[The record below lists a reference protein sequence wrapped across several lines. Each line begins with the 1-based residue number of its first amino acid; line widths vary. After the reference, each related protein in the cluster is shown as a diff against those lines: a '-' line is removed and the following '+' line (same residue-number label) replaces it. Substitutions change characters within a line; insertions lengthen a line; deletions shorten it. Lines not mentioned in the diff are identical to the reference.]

1 MSDKHGIAITCLLGT
16 SRPGSYT
23 SKALAIVVDE
33 FNKDPGV
40 SVTVI
45 DPSELEL
52 NFPGRG
58 SGAGAAGMV
67 ESVKAATGLVLATPE
82 YHGSFSAMMKLMIE
96 NLGFPSVMAGK
107 PVALL
112 GVAAGRIGAIK
123 SLEQLRGVCS
133 HIGAIV
139 LPGPVSVAGV
149 QSVFDDD
156 GRVSDPAVEQQVR
169 GVAKGLRDYIGHA
182 ICPARS
188 LEALVREGAG

>member
-1 MSDKHGIAITCLLGT
+1 MSTQHGIAITCLLGT

-23 SKALAIVVDE
+23 SKALSIVVDE

-58 SGAGAAGMV
+58 SDAGAAGMV
-67 ESVKAATGLVLATPE
+67 ESVEAATGLVLATPE

-96 NLGFPSVMAGK
+96 NLGFPSAMAGK

-133 HIGAIV
+133 HVGAIV
-139 LPGPVSVAGV
+139 LPGPVSVANV

-156 GRVSDPAVEQQVR
+156 GRVNDPAVEQQVR
-169 GVAKGLRDYIGHA
+169 GVARGLRDYIGHA